1 MTREKIEAEAE
12 FIFTKMTENIGE
24 PNTYGYW
31 QGRLDSLAWMLRQM
45 TQEVKS

>member
-12 FIFTKMTENIGE
+12 FIFSKMSENIGD

-31 QGRLDSLAWMLRQM
+31 QGRLDSLSWLLKNMG
-45 TQEVKS
+45 V